1 VGAFKV
7 TRRLRHR
14 VYRSTTLAGS
24 DENQRFQE
32 EAAAQARVCR
42 KAGEHWRQLASIPS
56 SLVSPDD
63 PNPGNPTKPGC
74 STDSCSEP
82 IFEATCHCQFAY
94 NYPYAFGPRLGA
106 AYQVD
111 TKTVL
116 NAGIGVVYGAATV

>member
-74 STDSCSEP
+74 FTDSCSEP
-82 IFEATCHCQFAY
+82 VFLIWAIASITLPLPVPPASPQM
-94 NYPYAFGPRLGA
+94 
-106 AYQVD
+106 
-111 TKTVL
+111 T
-116 NAGIGVVYGAATV
+116 